1 MVDRGGEDGRPSMI
15 KNEKKVAKCQL
26 TSEKLL
32 EGTHKNQA

>member
-15 KNEKKVAKCQL
+15 KNEKMAKCQL
-26 TSEKLL
+26 TSERLL